1 MMRRNRLIALLLAI
15 VLAVSGSVTALAEE
29 AAGTVAKATG
39 AEKYGTDEQYPL
51 SWMKDWFVVNTFG
64 YLDWKYSD
72 SYLWEVHPELD
83 NDANYNHEFIHTGTQ
98 EYIFQH
104 ALADTVDNYNFYF
117 SMPRNAEQLVVIA
130 KLAGVPLMGTEYEH
144 MANDEKVLA
153 LEKEVRDFL
162 NSFDWRN
169 ASDLEKAIQV
179 ARRITRA
186 DYYNDDTKALNDFG
200 QEYTIFGDSGS
211 AYGCLVKGKAVCSG
225 FTGAAA
231 LLAFC
236 VGLPVDVTAANVVNH
251 AYPLFC
257 INGVW
262 VSYEPTTKD
271 TSFMVIDPIE
281 TVLRSESYTGEILC
295 YSRCAE
301 YCLRNGYVMPEDIS
315 GLIPDATI
323 GICFLSG
330 IRGGGTRQTIQ
341 FTR

>member
-1 MMRRNRLIALLLAI
+1 MVRRNRLIALLLAI
-15 VLAVSGSVTALAEE
+15 VLAVSGSVTAWAEE
-29 AAGTVAKATG
+29 AAGTAAKATG

-51 SWMKDWFVVNTFG
+51 SWMKDWFVVNSFG
-64 YLDWKYSD
+64 YLDWKYGD
-72 SYLWEVHPELD
+72 DYLWSTHPELD
-83 NDANYNHEFIHTGTQ
+83 DKANYNYEWRHTGTG
-98 EYIFQH
+98 EYIMQH
-104 ALADTVDNYNFYF
+104 ALADTVDNFNFYF
-117 SMPRNAEQLVVIA
+117 SKPRNVEQIVVIA
-130 KLAGVPLMGTEYEH
+130 KLAGVPLTGYEH
-144 MANDEKVLA
+144 LANDEKVLA

-225 FTGAAA
+225 FTGAAV

-236 VGLPVDVTAANVVNH
+236 VGLPVSTGADIPNH
-251 AYPLFC
+251 VYPLFC

-271 TSFMVIDPIE
+271 TTFMVIDPIDTCQHADFDRTKE
-281 TVLRSESYTGEILC
+281 VEI
-295 YSRCAE
+295 YSRCGE
-301 YCLRNGYVMPEDIS
+301 YCLRSGYVMPEDIS
-315 GLIPDATI
+315 ELIPDATI

>member
-1 MMRRNRLIALLLAI
+1 MTRRNRLIALLLAI
-15 VLAVSGSVTALAEE
+15 VMAVSGSFTALAEE
-29 AAGTVAKATG
+29 AAGTAAKATG

-51 SWMKDWFVVNTFG
+51 SWMKDWFVVNTWG
-64 YLDWKYSD
+64 KLDWKYSHE
-72 SYLWEVHPELD
+72 YLWEVRPELD
-83 NDANYNHEFIHTGTQ
+83 NEANYNHEFRHTGTS
-98 EYIFQH
+98 EYIMQH
-104 ALADTVDNYNFYF
+104 ALADTVENLNFYF
-117 SMPRNAEQLVVIA
+117 GQPTGKYLVVVA
-130 KLAGVPLMGTEYEH
+130 KLAGVPLTGYEH

-186 DYYNDDTKALNDFG
+186 DYYDDAKMVVNDLG
-200 QEYTIFGDSGS
+200 VEYMDSGTCTS
-211 AYGCLVKGKAVCSG
+211 AYSCLVNGKAVCSG
-225 FTGAAA
+225 FTGAAM

-236 VGLPVDVTAANVVNH
+236 VGLPVSTGGDIPNH
-251 AYPLFC
+251 VYPLFC

-271 TSFMVIDPIE
+271 TTFMVIDPIE
-281 TVLRSESYTGEILC
+281 TCLHVDFDPTKEVDI
-295 YSRCAE
+295 YSTCAE
-301 YCLRNGYVMPEDIS
+301 YCLRSGYVMPEDIS